1 MGAARLPVM
10 KVYIALCLCVALAAA
25 FPDAS
30 EGPAAVD
37 AQAPAVFHA
46 EFEAGS
52 PNGKFVIEVTRAW
65 APKGADRFY
74 SLVRSGF
81 YDNCRIFRAV
91 KGFVAQFGINGNP
104 DVQQKWRG
112 SAADI
117 KDDAVTK
124 SNTRGMVV
132 FATAGPNTRTTQVF
146 INLNDNSFLDNQ
158 GFAPFGRVIG
168 NGMAAVDKFYKGYG
182 EKPDQGEIQ
191 TEGNSYLQS
200 NFPKLTYF
208 KSAKVTHEAA
218 AAAEVVPEASFNEE
232 DFLKELE
239 A

>member
-1 MGAARLPVM
+1 MGGRCSTMRSALFFV
-10 KVYIALCLCVALAAA
+10 LCLATATA

-30 EGPAAVD
+30 EGPSAVD
-37 AQAPAVFHA
+37 AKAPDVFHA
-46 EFEAGS
+46 EFNTGS
-52 PNGKFVIEVTRAW
+52 PDGSFVIEVTRSW
-65 APKGADRFY
+65 APIGADRFY
-74 SLVRSGF
+74 SLIKSGF
-81 YDNCRIFRAV
+81 YDNCRVFRAV
-91 KGFVAQFGINGNP
+91 KGFVAQFGINGSP
-104 DVQQKWRG
+104 SVQQKWRG

-146 INLNDNSFLDNQ
+146 INLNDNSFLDNH

-218 AAAEVVPEASFNEE
+218 AAAEVVPEASFNE
-232 DFLKELE
+232 
-239 A
+239 